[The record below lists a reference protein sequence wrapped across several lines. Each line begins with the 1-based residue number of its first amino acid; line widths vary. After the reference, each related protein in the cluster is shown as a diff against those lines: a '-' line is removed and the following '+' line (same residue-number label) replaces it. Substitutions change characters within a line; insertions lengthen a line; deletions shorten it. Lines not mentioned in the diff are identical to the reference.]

1 MFLWLPHLGRQR
13 VVDLDNMK
21 RRLLYR
27 AWTTIC
33 VGDLLSSIALTFWYL
48 RVFIGT
54 VFIRLTA
61 QGAYLIFGPE
71 SGRLFEPGRL
81 LTFSA
86 FRMGAYSW

>member
-33 VGDLLSSIALTFWYL
+33 VGDLLSSISLAFWYL

-61 QGAYLIFGPE
+61 RGAYLIFGLE
-71 SGRLFEPGRL
+71 SGRLFEV
-81 LTFSA
+81 
-86 FRMGAYSW
+86 GAYSSLGVC

>member
-1 MFLWLPHLGRQR
+1 MFLWLSHLVRQR

-21 RRLLYR
+21 RRLFYR

-33 VGDLLSSIALTFWYL
+33 VGDLLSSIALAFWYL

-61 QGAYLIFGPE
+61 QGAYLIFGAE
-71 SGRLFEPGRL
+71 GGRLFEV
-81 LTFSA
+81 
-86 FRMGAYSW
+86 GAYSSLGVC